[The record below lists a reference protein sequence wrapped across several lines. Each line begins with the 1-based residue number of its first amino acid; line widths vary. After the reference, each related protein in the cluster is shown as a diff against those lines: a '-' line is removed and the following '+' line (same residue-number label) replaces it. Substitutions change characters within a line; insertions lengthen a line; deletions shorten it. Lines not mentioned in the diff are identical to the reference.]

1 MELSS
6 RQEEILRLLVD
17 EYRESDSPATGA
29 TLADAVGV
37 HVGAIQRE
45 MQTLKALGLVESLSG
60 RGYQPTVEAFEALRN
75 RAAGDIE
82 GLVLAHGYDR
92 IPVTVHDIAFLRV
105 DDPDRCRAKITFGE
119 PVSGV
124 EPDDPVVIGPTP
136 HSALVVA
143 GRVERLG
150 DEPTELF
157 VDVAKVEAPVEE

>member
-17 EYRESDSPATGA
+17 EYRDGGSPTTGER
-29 TLADAVGV
+29 LADAVGV

-60 RGYQPTVEAFEALRN
+60 RGYQPTVDAFETLRN
-75 RAAGDIE
+75 REGDDIE

-105 DDPDRCRAKITFGE
+105 HDPDRCRARITFQD
-119 PVSGV
+119 PVDGV
-124 EPDDPVVIGPTP
+124 DPDDAVVIGPTP

-157 VDVAKVEAPVEE
+157 VDVVTVEAPVEE

>member
-1 MELSS
+1 MDLTP
-6 RQEEILRLLVD
+6 RQEEILHLLVE
-17 EYRESDSPATGA
+17 EYRESDSPTTGE

-45 MQTLKALGLVESLSG
+45 MQTLKALGLVESLPG
-60 RGYQPTVEAFEALRN
+60 RGYEPTVEAFETLRN
-75 RAAGDIE
+75 RAADDIE
-82 GLVLAHGYDR
+82 GLVLARGYDR

-105 DDPDRCRAKITFGE
+105 DDPDRCRAKITFGD

-124 EPDDPVVIGPTP
+124 DPDDTVVIGPTP

-143 GRVERLG
+143 GRVESLG

-157 VDVAKVEAPVEE
+157 VDVLKIEAPVEE